1 MEEKSIWQKVRKVLI
16 NKYAI
21 AIYVFLLMLLF
32 MGDNSLVHYMKRARK
47 IRMVKEQIVDTQQ
60 EIREAQSVIQMLDNT
75 DSLEHF
81 AREEYRMHAPN
92 EDVYIV
98 EP

>member
-1 MEEKSIWQKVRKVLI
+1 MWQKVRKVLI

>member
-1 MEEKSIWQKVRKVLI
+1 
-16 NKYAI
+16 
-21 AIYVFLLMLLF
+21 

-47 IRMVKEQIVDTQQ
+47 IRAINEQIVDTQQ

>member
-1 MEEKSIWQKVRKVLI
+1 
-16 NKYAI
+16 
-21 AIYVFLLMLLF
+21 